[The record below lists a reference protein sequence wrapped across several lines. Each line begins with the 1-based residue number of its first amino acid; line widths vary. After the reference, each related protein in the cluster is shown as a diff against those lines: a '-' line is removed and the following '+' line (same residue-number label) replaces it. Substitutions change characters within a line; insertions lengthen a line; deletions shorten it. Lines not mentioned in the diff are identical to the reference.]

1 MTQFPNQFDINTQ
14 SQDGDTTFENLWVFG
29 QFNYTFE
36 NDDIKIRS
44 IDVKE
49 PSFFQKSVTLS
60 GDLNLTGNAAIV
72 GDVSLD
78 ELNARNANFT
88 GITTTKGD
96 LNIKGSLKDVN
107 GNSGSGK
114 ILSSTGSGVEWIAA
128 NTTSVAN
135 SINVGVNLDS
145 TNADQFISFF
155 GASSGN
161 QPNRVDSDFTY
172 NPSTNTLTVGTIV
185 STVGG
190 AFVKGMIIAWYG
202 SVADIPNG
210 FVLCDNSTAA
220 QNAGAPDLRDKF
232 IIGAGNNYAVDAT
245 GGSKDAVVVEHKH
258 TTTVDGRILFPA
270 AGGTSFPYGGAGTYP
285 GTVFNMN
292 NEGVAGTDKNLPPYH
307 ALCYIMKT

>member
-36 NDDIKIRS
+36 NDDVKIRS

-88 GITTTKGD
+88 GITTTNGD
-96 LNIKGSLKDVN
+96 LMVLGSLKDEN
-107 GNSGSGK
+107 GAPGNAGT
-114 ILSSTGSGVEWIAA
+114 ILSSTGSGVEWISA

-135 SINVGVNLDS
+135 SINVGVNVDS
-145 TNADQFISFF
+145 TNADQFVSFF
-155 GASSGN
+155 GANSGN
-161 QPNRVDSDFTY
+161 QPNRVDNDFKY

-190 AFVKGMIIAWYG
+190 AFVQGMIVAWSG
-202 SVADIPNG
+202 SVANIPTG
-210 FVLCDNSTAA
+210 FVLCDGSNNT
-220 QNAGAPDLRDKF
+220 PDLRDKF

-258 TTTVDGRILFPA
+258 VTTFDGHKFFP
-270 AGGTSFPYGGAGTYP
+270 GDGSTSISYGGPGGYP
-285 GTVFNMN
+285 ATVFNMD
-292 NEGVAGTDKNLPPYH
+292 NEGVSGTDKNLPPYH

>member
-29 QFNYTFE
+29 KFNYPFE
-36 NDDIKIRS
+36 NDDLKIRS

-88 GITTTKGD
+88 GITTTNGD
-96 LNIKGSLKDVN
+96 LNVKGTLKDVN
-107 GNSGSGK
+107 SETGTSGQ
-114 ILSSTGSGVEWIAA
+114 ILSSTGNGVDWIDA

-135 SINVGVNLDS
+135 SINVGVNVDS
-145 TNADQFISFF
+145 TNADQFVSFF
-155 GASSGN
+155 GANSGN
-161 QPNRVDSDFTY
+161 QPNRVDNDFKY

-190 AFVKGMIIAWYG
+190 AFVTGMIVAWSG
-202 SVADIPNG
+202 ATNAIPTG
-210 FVLCDNSTAA
+210 FVICDGNNNT
-220 QNAGAPDLRDKF
+220 PDLRDRF
-232 IIGAGNNYAVDAT
+232 IIGAGNSYAVDAT
-245 GGSKDAVVVEHKH
+245 GGSKDAVIVEHKH
-258 TTTVDGRILFPA
+258 TTNIDGGHVIPGN
-270 AGGTSFPYGGAGTYP
+270 GGSSFPYGGAGTYSS
-285 GTVFNMN
+285 TVFSMN
-292 NEGVAGTDKNLPPYH
+292 NEGVSGTDKNLPPYH

>member
-29 QFNYTFE
+29 KFNYPFE
-36 NDDIKIRS
+36 NDDLKIRS

-88 GITTTKGD
+88 GITTTNGD
-96 LNIKGSLKDVN
+96 LNVKGTLKDVN
-107 GNSGSGK
+107 SQTGTSGQ
-114 ILSSTGSGVEWIAA
+114 ILSSTGNGVDWIDA

-135 SINVGVNLDS
+135 SINVGVNVDG
-145 TNADQFISFF
+145 TDADQFVSFF
-155 GASSGN
+155 GANSGN
-161 QPNRVDSDFTY
+161 QPNRVDNDFTY

-190 AFVKGMIIAWYG
+190 AFVSGMIIAWSG
-202 SVADIPNG
+202 ATNAIPTG
-210 FVLCDNSTAA
+210 FVLCDGNNNT
-220 QNAGAPDLRDKF
+220 PDLRDRF
-232 IIGAGNNYAVDAT
+232 IIGAGNSYAVDAT
-245 GGSKDAVVVEHKH
+245 GGSKDAVLVEHFH
-258 TTTVDGRILFPA
+258 TTLNFVARSNYAEPRNFGVGTDGNCNST
-270 AGGTSFPYGGAGTYP
+270 GNTDTKGES
-285 GTVFNMN
+285 
-292 NEGVAGTDKNLPPYH
+292 GTDKNLPPYH
-307 ALCYIMKT
+307 ALCFIMKT

>member
-36 NDDIKIRS
+36 NDDVKIRS

-88 GITTTKGD
+88 GITTTQGD
-96 LNIKGSLKDVN
+96 LNIRGSLKDEN
-107 GNSGSGK
+107 GAPGNAGT
-114 ILSSTGSGVEWIAA
+114 ILSSTGSGVEWISA

-135 SINVGVNLDS
+135 SINVGVNVDS
-145 TNADQFISFF
+145 TNADQFVSFF
-155 GASSGN
+155 GANSGN
-161 QPNRVDSDFTY
+161 QPNRVDNDFKY

-190 AFVKGMIIAWYG
+190 AFVQGMIVAWSG
-202 SVADIPNG
+202 SVANIPTG
-210 FVLCDNSTAA
+210 FVLCDGNNNT
-220 QNAGAPDLRDKF
+220 PDLRDKF

-245 GGSKDAVVVEHKH
+245 GGSKDAILVSHFH
-258 TTTVDGRILFPA
+258 TTENFVGRSNYAEPRNFGVGTDGNLNST
-270 AGGTSFPYGGAGTYP
+270 GNTDTKGES
-285 GTVFNMN
+285 
-292 NEGVAGTDKNLPPYH
+292 GTDKNLPPYH